1 MNVSEELPTWD
12 LDDLYSSP
20 EDANLEADL
29 AVAQNESDAFKKKY
43 ECQLSKISGSKIAV
57 AIAEYESILD
67 KLYKVM
73 SYAQL
78 LLASDMGNADVG
90 RFYQTLQERI
100 TDITAITLFF
110 SLELNQIDDDRLAS
124 QLEDKALQAFKP
136 WIDETRVLRPHQL
149 PDELEKLLHE
159 KSVTGRTA
167 WSRLFDETMADI
179 RFNVAGE
186 ELTMSDTLNQMTDP
200 VGETRKVAARAL
212 SKGLSDQGRVL
223 SLITNTL
230 AKDKEIE
237 DGWRKFR
244 SPMASRNLANQVEDE
259 VVEALVAAVRESY
272 GDLSHR
278 YYAMKAKWFGQEK
291 LNWWDRNAPLP
302 GADSQVF
309 SWDQAKGTVLSA
321 YSGFAPQ
328 MAQIAERFFD
338 ERWIDAPP
346 RPGKNSGAFAH
357 PTVSSVHPYVLLN
370 FHGKTRDVM
379 TLAHE
384 LGHGVHQVLAAPH
397 GTLMS
402 NTPLTLAETASVFGE
417 MLTFQS
423 LLKGEP
429 DPKRK
434 RIMLAGKV
442 EDMMNTVVR
451 QIAFHE
457 FERQVHAERPKG
469 ELSMNTLAEIWI
481 KTQRESLGDAI
492 NFDDA
497 YKPLWGYIPHFI
509 HSPFYVYAYAFGD
522 CLVNSLYS
530 VFKDGHTGFQDKYFE
545 MLKSGGTKRHKELL
559 APFGLDATDPK
570 FWKRGLSVITGLID
584 QLESMPD

>member
-328 MAQIAERFFD
+328 MVQIAERFFD

-559 APFGLDATDPK
+559 APFDLDATDPK
-570 FWKRGLSVITGLID
+570 FWKRGLSVITGFID
-584 QLESMPD
+584 ELEGMPN